1 MRKLLDF
8 GNLYAKNSS
17 WKDFAL
23 VKFCLFAMGLTAG
36 MRVPEKSRKAVI
48 GIVLTALFP
57 TSVAVSAREAL
68 QMLQL
73 RQLIWHRLD
82 TANWY

>member
-36 MRVPEKSRKAVI
+36 MRVPEKSRKAVT
-48 GIVLTALFP
+48 V
-57 TSVAVSAREAL
+57 VAVCVFAVTYVTLMAKVFCLAFRK
-68 QMLQL
+68 
-73 RQLIWHRLD
+73 D
-82 TANWY
+82 